1 MESKSAEIFEIGCIY
16 QKLWPKAFFA
26 KPNQTKPPKTK
37 PKNEKIII
45 SYHMDQL
52 LFTEVCLEMAYLYF
66 LGGGSL
72 ASLLPPCCLH
82 SVPFP
87 AGHSELLKGQHVE
100 QYGGQLVRW
109 LTNLK
114 ICECHDW
121 KYTYIHRLA
130 MMKYGSD
137 HFFPLLYGLEFIYI
151 IYLKYAILRI

>member
-52 LFTEVCLEMAYLYF
+52 LFTEVCLEMAYLDF
-66 LGGGSL
+66 LGSGSL

-82 SVPFP
+82 SVWEDVSAP
-87 AGHSELLKGQHVE
+87 VE
-100 QYGGQLVRW
+100 GVLAAHKAVR
-109 LTNLK
+109 
-114 ICECHDW
+114 
-121 KYTYIHRLA
+121 
-130 MMKYGSD
+130 
-137 HFFPLLYGLEFIYI
+137 
-151 IYLKYAILRI
+151 